1 MKIYEIMQRNIH
13 SVSPS
18 SSIKET
24 INLMK
29 KENIGFVV
37 ITEDKLP
44 VGVITDRDLLMVI
57 GKEINMDT
65 PIEKVM
71 KKYVIFVNQNDDV
84 SDASDIMGYLQV
96 RRLVVVNDFGH
107 LVGIISVA
115 DLVRNVYTEEYG
127 YEAITEIS
135 YDFSTL
141 NDTTDKLL
149 QISAYKI

>member
-29 KENIGFVV
+29 KENLGFVV
-37 ITEDKLP
+37 ISEDKLP

>member
-135 YDFSTL
+135 YDFSTP